1 MVLYF
6 AYGSNLSLE
15 QMKRRCPGSRMLDAG
30 YIEDHEL
37 SFTTYA
43 DRWKGGVA
51 DILEKK
57 GSRVWGL
64 VYELSVED
72 LSSLD
77 YYEGFPDLYRRKKLK
92 VFGRKDEYDEVLTY
106 FVVDKKGYIPPS
118 RVYFEIIYDAA
129 RVFGFSGDYLHLLE
143 GFLNDQ

>member
-6 AYGSNLSLE
+6 AYGSNLSLD
-15 QMKRRCPGSRMLDAG
+15 QMSRRCPGSRMMDTG

-43 DRWKGGVA
+43 NRWKGGVA
-51 DILEKK
+51 DIMEKK
-57 GSRVWGL
+57 GSKVWGL
-64 VYELSVED
+64 VYELSLED
-72 LSSLD
+72 LSNLD
-77 YYEGFPDLYRRKKLK
+77 YYEGFPDFYRRKKVK
-92 VFGRKDEYDEVLTY
+92 VFGRKTSHEEVWTY

-129 RVFGFSGDYLHLLE
+129 RVFGFPPEHISLLE
-143 GFLNDQ
+143 SFKL